1 MTRTYRALGLA
12 IIATLA
18 LAASSAA
25 ATAKGKSAVG
35 TLMKVDGQ
43 TLTIQTT
50 KGSETVVVGPAATI
64 RRHAK
69 SLSAADLSSHVGDRV
84 KVVYTESNGQ
94 KQASAVRLSGSPSAK
109 KASASTKQGAKKT
122 TKS

>member
-1 MTRTYRALGLA
+1 MTRSYRALGLA
-12 IIATLA
+12 LIATLA
-18 LAASSAA
+18 LAASSTD

-50 KGSETVVVGPAATI
+50 KGSETVMVAPAAKI
-64 RRHAK
+64 RSHAK
-69 SLSAADLSSHVGDRV
+69 SLSSADLSSHVGDRV

-94 KQASAVRLSGSPSAK
+94 KQASAVTVSSATSTK
-109 KASASTKQGAKKT
+109 KASASANHAGKKA